1 MIFCTDRE
9 MTMSDDLS
17 SGSQQGTGKS
27 KMIIS

>member
-17 SGSQQGTGKS
+17 SGSQQGTEKS